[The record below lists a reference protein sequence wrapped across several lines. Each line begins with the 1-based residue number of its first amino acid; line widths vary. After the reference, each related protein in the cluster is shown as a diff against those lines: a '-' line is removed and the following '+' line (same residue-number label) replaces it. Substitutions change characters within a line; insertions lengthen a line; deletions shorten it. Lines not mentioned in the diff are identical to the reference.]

1 MTTYFFII
9 ILDIWYFPYNVLK
22 RYSILLLWGRILSIL
37 YELTNKTISNE
48 YLSFLKHLVF
58 LIFLKIFLKILVF
71 YLNPL
76 PIVTSWFHVVLLSS
90 HTISLSL
97 KKQNPLNSQHLI
109 SFISLDLSHYLL
121 LFLIHYQN
129 AK

>member
-48 YLSFLKHLVF
+48 YSSFLKHLVF

-76 PIVTSWFHVVLLSS
+76 PIVTFWFHVVLLSS

>member
-48 YLSFLKHLVF
+48 YSSFLKHLVF

-76 PIVTSWFHVVLLSS
+76 PIVTFWFHVVLLSS

-121 LFLIHYQN
+121 LFLLHYQN

>member
-76 PIVTSWFHVVLLSS
+76 PIVTFWFHVVLLSS